1 MESQKFI
8 LACKYQNAEAY
19 EVFSDINKLKSALS
33 DLKRAFGD
41 ELSYVIGSDIT
52 DLMNE
57 TLAVITK
64 YESALNN
71 VRDYLKKHDND
82 VGELFYKY
90 NGKYLKSELKEDIKK
105 LLQIQ
110 SDKEKVK
117 S

>member
-8 LACKYQNAEAY
+8 LACKYQDSEAY

-33 DLKRAFGD
+33 DLKKTFGV

-71 VRDYLKKHDND
+71 TRDYLKSMMLMLASFFINMM
-82 VGELFYKY
+82 V
-90 NGKYLKSELKEDIKK
+90 NI
-105 LLQIQ
+105 
-110 SDKEKVK
+110 
-117 S
+117 

>member
-1 MESQKFI
+1 MEGQKFI

-19 EVFSDINKLKSALS
+19 EVFSDINKLKSVLS
-33 DLKRAFGD
+33 DLKRTFGD

-64 YESALNN
+64 YESTLNN